1 MHKIPEIGC
10 HFEEYCQL
18 NLGIVREWEADGLG
32 DGGANDKAK
41 LKRSILTAYL
51 CSVIGGSVGRAPAL

>member
-18 NLGIVREWEADGLG
+18 NWGIVGEWEADGLG
-32 DGGANDKAK
+32 DGGANDEM
-41 LKRSILTAYL
+41 LS
-51 CSVIGGSVGRAPAL
+51 